1 MVSVAI
7 YEKPLATP
15 LLNLVMNESRIQGS
29 LCYTA
34 ADFEAV
40 IALMAEGAYDTTG
53 WVTPIPID
61 DVIDEGFEAL
71 HAGTKMK
78 VLVDPTIWRRRHHD
92 MPTGRQG
99 RPGHRRA
106 AAASAAA
113 SRCGWPATAPT
124 SRWSTSGPTAS
135 TRVAEEIAEI
145 GSKATTFV
153 ADVSD
158 RDQVFAAVEHAAT
171 ALGGFDIMVNN
182 AGIALVGPIAD
193 VTPEDV
199 AKIWAINVDGVLWGI
214 QAAVAK
220 FKELGPGRGKI
231 INASS
236 IAGHDGF
243 AMLGVYSATKFAV
256 RALTQ
261 AAAKEHAADGIT
273 VNAYCPGVVGT
284 DMWVE
289 IDKRF
294 AELTGA
300 AEGETYEKFVGGIAL
315 GRAETPDDVA
325 GFVSYLAGPDADYMT
340 GQAGLIDGG
349 LVYR

>member
-1 MVSVAI
+1 MTLEGKVA
-7 YEKPLATP
+7 
-15 LLNLVMNESRIQGS
+15 LVTGGGRGIGRG
-29 LCYTA
+29 
-34 ADFEAV
+34 
-40 IALMAEGAYDTTG
+40 IALRLARDGADVAVVDMRADEAAAVAAE
-53 WVTPIPID
+53 
-61 DVIDEGFEAL
+61 VID
-71 HAGTKMK
+71 
-78 VLVDPTIWRRRHHD
+78 
-92 MPTGRQG
+92 
-99 RPGHRRA
+99 
-106 AAASAAA
+106 
-113 SRCGWPATAPT
+113 
-124 SRWSTSGPTAS
+124 
-135 TRVAEEIAEI
+135 I
-145 GSKATTFV
+145 GCKATTYI

-158 RDQVFAAVEHAAT
+158 REQVFAAVDHAAE

-193 VTPEDV
+193 VTPQEAERV
-199 AKIWAINVDGVLWGI
+199 WSINVNGVLWGI

-220 FKELGPGRGKI
+220 FKQLGCKGKV

-243 AMLGVYSATKFAV
+243 AMLGVYSASKFAV

-261 AAAKEHAADGIT
+261 AAAKEHAVDGIT

-300 AEGETYEKFVGGIAL
+300 AEGETYDKFVGGIAL

-340 GQAGLIDGG
+340 GQSGLIDGG

>member
-1 MVSVAI
+1 MSLEGKVA
-7 YEKPLATP
+7 
-15 LLNLVMNESRIQGS
+15 LVTGGGRGIGRG
-29 LCYTA
+29 
-34 ADFEAV
+34 
-40 IALMAEGAYDTTG
+40 IALRLARDGA
-53 WVTPIPID
+53 
-61 DVIDEGFEAL
+61 DVA
-71 HAGTKMK
+71 
-78 VLVDPTIWRRRHHD
+78 LVDV
-92 MPTGRQG
+92 
-99 RPGHRRA
+99 RPDGIDTVA
-106 AAASAAA
+106 AE
-113 SRCGWPATAPT
+113 
-124 SRWSTSGPTAS
+124 
-135 TRVAEEIAEI
+135 VAEI
-145 GSKATTFV
+145 GSKSTTFV
-153 ADVSD
+153 ADVGD
-158 RDQVFAAVEHAAT
+158 RDQVFAAVEHT
-171 ALGGFDIMVNN
+171 TQALGGFDIMVNN
-182 AGIALVGPIAD
+182 AGVALVGPITD
-193 VTPEDV
+193 VTPEEV
-199 AKIWAINVDGVLWGI
+199 ARIWAINVDGVLWGI

-220 FKELGPGRGKI
+220 FKELGHGGKI

-300 AEGETYEKFVGGIAL
+300 AEGETYDKFVGGIAL

-340 GQAGLIDGG
+340 GQSGLIDGG
-349 LVYR
+349 LVFR

>member
-1 MVSVAI
+1 MTLTGKVALVTGAGRGI
-7 YEKPLATP
+7 GRGIALRLARDGADIA
-15 LLNLVMNESRIQGS
+15 LVDV
-29 LCYTA
+29 A
-34 ADFEAV
+34 ADTVAAV
-40 IALMAEGAYDTTG
+40 AD
-53 WVTPIPID
+53 
-61 DVIDEGFEAL
+61 
-71 HAGTKMK
+71 
-78 VLVDPTIWRRRHHD
+78 
-92 MPTGRQG
+92 
-99 RPGHRRA
+99 
-106 AAASAAA
+106 
-113 SRCGWPATAPT
+113 
-124 SRWSTSGPTAS
+124 
-135 TRVAEEIAEI
+135 EIAEI
-145 GSKATTFV
+145 GCKTTTFV

-158 RDQVFAAVEHAAT
+158 RAQVFAAVDDAAA

-182 AGIALVGPIAD
+182 AGVALVGPIAE
-193 VTPEDV
+193 VTPDEL
-199 AKIWAINVDGVLWGI
+199 KRLWAINVDGVLWGI

-220 FKELGPGRGKI
+220 FKELGRPGKI

-243 AMLGVYSATKFAV
+243 AMLGPYSATKFAV

-294 AELTGA
+294 AALTGA
-300 AEGETYEKFVGGIAL
+300 AEGETYDKFVGGIAL

>member
-1 MVSVAI
+1 VSLEGKVA
-7 YEKPLATP
+7 
-15 LLNLVMNESRIQGS
+15 LVTGGGRGIGRG
-29 LCYTA
+29 
-34 ADFEAV
+34 
-40 IALMAEGAYDTTG
+40 IALRLARDGA
-53 WVTPIPID
+53 
-61 DVIDEGFEAL
+61 DVA
-71 HAGTKMK
+71 
-78 VLVDPTIWRRRHHD
+78 LVDV
-92 MPTGRQG
+92 
-99 RPGHRRA
+99 RPDGIDTVA
-106 AAASAAA
+106 AE
-113 SRCGWPATAPT
+113 
-124 SRWSTSGPTAS
+124 
-135 TRVAEEIAEI
+135 VAEI
-145 GSKATTFV
+145 GSKSTTFV
-153 ADVSD
+153 ADVGD
-158 RDQVFAAVEHAAT
+158 RDQVFAAVEHT
-171 ALGGFDIMVNN
+171 TQALGGFDIMVNN
-182 AGIALVGPIAD
+182 AGVALVGPITD
-193 VTPEDV
+193 VTPEEV
-199 AKIWAINVDGVLWGI
+199 ARIWAINVDGVLWGI

-220 FKELGPGRGKI
+220 FKELGHGGKI

-300 AEGETYEKFVGGIAL
+300 AEGETYDKFVGGIAL

-340 GQAGLIDGG
+340 GQSGLIDGG

>member
-1 MVSVAI
+1 MTSPLTGKVAVVTGGGRGI
-7 YEKPLATP
+7 G
-15 LLNLVMNESRIQGS
+15 RG
-29 LCYTA
+29 
-34 ADFEAV
+34 
-40 IALMAEGAYDTTG
+40 IALRLARDGAD
-53 WVTPIPID
+53 IALID
-61 DVIDEGFEAL
+61 VRPDGINALADEVSQL
-71 HAGTKMK
+71 
-78 VLVDPTIWRRRHHD
+78 
-92 MPTGRQG
+92 
-99 RPGHRRA
+99 
-106 AAASAAA
+106 
-113 SRCGWPATAPT
+113 
-124 SRWSTSGPTAS
+124 
-135 TRVAEEIAEI
+135 
-145 GSKATTFV
+145 GSKTTTFV

-158 RDQVFAAVEHAAT
+158 REKVFAAVDHAAA
-171 ALGGFDIMVNN
+171 ALDGFDIMVNN
-182 AGIALVGPIAD
+182 AGIALVGPITD
-193 VTPEDV
+193 VTPEEAARV
-199 AKIWAINVDGVLWGI
+199 WAINVNGVLWGI

-220 FKELGPGRGKI
+220 FKELGRRGKI

-243 AMLGVYSATKFAV
+243 AMLGVYSASKFAV

-300 AEGETYEKFVGGIAL
+300 AEGETYDKFVGGIAL

-325 GFVSYLAGPDADYMT
+325 GFVAYLAGPDADYMT
-340 GQAGLIDGG
+340 GQSGLIDGG